1 MILNC
6 FLKGFFISLVSII
19 IYIIFTDNKNETDR
33 KNEYL
38 IIISIIF
45 LSSSFV
51 IYMGSGDSNS
61 LVVKEQILDPTKNN
75 KPPF

>member
-1 MILNC
+1 M
-6 FLKGFFISLVSII
+6 KGFFISLVSII

-61 LVVKEQILDPTKNN
+61 LVVKEQILDPTMNN

>member
-61 LVVKEQILDPTKNN
+61 LVVKEQILDPTMNN

>member
-51 IYMGSGDSNS
+51 IYTGSGDSNS
-61 LVVKEQILDPTKNN
+61 LVVKEQILDPTMNN